1 MVRMKAPVLCCF
13 LGVSSGLQAAGRVDS
28 SPVFDCPPDTA
39 LGQSKSSSPLYC
51 LWASLSPLT
60 VLRDTAARGLKSP
73 PGAST
78 CSQLFSVCA
87 PRLARPLLSCHP
99 SCPDAPRC
107 PLVAIQ
113 LFHFSLP
120 LPPPHHSP
128 PPPPPLLNHS
138 GCAVYMIAGETQ
150 ARGVLAS
157 SISPPPPP
165 LAPSFYTSLVPD
177 GFCDVSP
184 LRIVSHGRIRR
195 VDPPRARRRSD
206 S

>member
-1 MVRMKAPVLCCF
+1 MSVWRRVVRIRAMVRMKAPVLCCF

-120 LPPPHHSP
+120 LPPTPFPPTPTTPPQPLGMCSLYDSRRDSSEGGVGFKHLAP
-128 PPPPPLLNHS
+128 PPSPRSLLLHF
-138 GCAVYMIAGETQ
+138 
-150 ARGVLAS
+150 AR
-157 SISPPPPP
+157 P
-165 LAPSFYTSLVPD
+165 
-177 GFCDVSP
+177 
-184 LRIVSHGRIRR
+184 GRFL
-195 VDPPRARRRSD
+195 
-206 S
+206 

>member
-157 SISPPPPP
+157 SISPPPPSP
-165 LAPSFYTSLVPD
+165 RSLLLHFARP
-177 GFCDVSP
+177 
-184 LRIVSHGRIRR
+184 GRFL
-195 VDPPRARRRSD
+195 
-206 S
+206 